1 MEKVAGFIAALI
13 ASVFISMAMAYPLMM
28 LWNDCLIPAIP
39 GIKEVEWLQMWGITV
54 LFKAFTSH

>member
-1 MEKVAGFIAALI
+1 MDKVAGFIAALI

-28 LWNDCLIPAIP
+28 LWNYCLIPAIP

-54 LFKAFTSH
+54 LFKAFTNH